1 MMPESETM
9 GHFSE
14 LCKVKYSA
22 VLFAQIEWLWF
33 PRSDVLSVFS
43 APRAFS
49 SLTLFHP
56 HHHTLF

>member
-14 LCKVKYSA
+14 LCKVVNILQSCSHK
-22 VLFAQIEWLWF
+22 LNGFDF
-33 PRSDVLSVFS
+33 PSDVLSVFS

-56 HHHTLF
+56 HHPTLF